1 MLDARLR
8 SLIDQPLNH
17 AGRWLARRGIG
28 ADGLTLTG
36 FALGLLALPALALG
50 WYGPALA
57 LIIVNRLLDGLD
69 GAVARAT
76 RRTDWGGY
84 LDIVCDFVFYGAVP
98 VGFALADPAANA
110 LPAAVLIASFIATG
124 STFLAHAILAERH
137 GLSTA
142 AQGRKSLFYMSGLM
156 EGAETIAFFIAFCLW
171 PAWFAPLA
179 WTMAGLSALSALGRV
194 LLTGRQ
200 FRRP

>member
-8 SLIDQPLNH
+8 PLIDRPLD
-17 AGRWLARRGIG
+17 ALGRMLARRGVS
-28 ADGLTLTG
+28 ANGLTLTAFG
-36 FALGLLALPALALG
+36 IGLLAVPALALE
-50 WYGPALA
+50 WFAVALA
-57 LIIVNRLLDGLD
+57 LIAANRVLDGLD
-69 GAVARAT
+69 GAVARA
-76 RRTDWGGY
+76 RRPTDVGGY

-156 EGAETIAFFIAFCLW
+156 EGAETIAFFVAFCLW

-179 WTMAGLSALSALGRV
+179 WIMAGLCGVSALGRV
-194 LLTGRQ
+194 LLTRRQ
-200 FRRP
+200 FGD

>member
-8 SLIDQPLNH
+8 PLIDRPLD
-17 AGRWLARRGIG
+17 ALGGMLARRGIS
-28 ADGLTLTG
+28 ANGLTLTAFG
-36 FALGLLALPALALG
+36 IGLLAVPALALE
-50 WYGPALA
+50 WFTLALA
-57 LIIVNRLLDGLD
+57 LIAANRGLDGLD
-69 GAVARAT
+69 GAVARAHGP
-76 RRTDWGGY
+76 TDFGGY

-156 EGAETIAFFIAFCLW
+156 EGAETIAFFVAFCLW

-179 WTMAGLSALSALGRV
+179 WIMAGLCGVSALGRV
-194 LLTGRQ
+194 LLTRRQ
-200 FRRP
+200 FGD